1 MQNNVVFLTVL
12 NKETSEYIK
21 LLRSAHKWGIPL
33 RSFFFD
39 EPDYDKFISKKH
51 LFINEA
57 LGILWG
63 AGGVDASRFMYVDAY
78 DTCFVSRPHTSIFTE
93 QNLVFGGEKNC
104 YPEALYDPLYDVS
117 GEFPYLNSGVI
128 WGKIGLYKYYCPT
141 EVGHDQLLWTR
152 KYFDIGKAGGGM
164 RIDTNGEV
172 ALNMHSTAQ
181 EDFTR
186 YPDGVRYAQGGDD
199 KKAVWPTVLHANGKW
214 PMPSWAGM

>member
-1 MQNNVVFLTVL
+1 MQNNIVFLTVL
-12 NKETSEYIK
+12 NKETPGYIR
-21 LLRSAHKWGIPL
+21 LLRSAHKFGIPL

-51 LFINEA
+51 LFIQEA
-57 LGILWG
+57 LRTVWKTS
-63 AGGVDASRFMYVDAY
+63 DASRFMFVDAF
-78 DTCFVSRPHTSIFTE
+78 DTCFVSRPHTSLFAE
-93 QNLVFGGEKNC
+93 NNLVFGGEKIC
-104 YPEALYDPLYDVS
+104 YPEAVYDQLYDV
-117 GEFPYLNSGVI
+117 GDEFPYLNSGVI
-128 WGKIGLYKYYCPT
+128 WGKIALYMHYCPA

-152 KYFDIGKAGGGM
+152 KYFDNGRTNGM
-164 RIDTNGEV
+164 VIDTVGKI

-214 PMPSWAGM
+214 PMPAWVGM